1 MTITLIQL
9 QGLDHYTYVD
19 TDGIVKMLDFEA
31 EYDAPGGSVECFSYV
46 ETQMIAFPWLHN
58 FKDWLFKNN
67 YQSCDQ
73 TDWDDLPF

>member
-9 QGLDHYTYVD
+9 QGLDEYTYVD
-19 TDGIVKMLDFEA
+19 TDGIMKNLDGEA
-31 EYDAPGGSVECFSYV
+31 DYCSEGYYDSYV
-46 ETQMIAFPWLHN
+46 LVESQVIAFPWLHD
-58 FKDWLFKNN
+58 FKRWWFRKN